1 MTPIKTSIMSKNIE
15 NSAPIL
21 STQSC
26 IQAKFKNAILIQSP
40 SNKRTL
46 RSNLS
51 ISEGMLS
58 YDWMSLLAKTRNEYS
73 KVPNFKSIDYLKD
86 HNKHDP
92 MYSSYMG
99 SFNNA
104 SMIENITPTRDLYS
118 NQYLNKAPKQ
128 IVYTSTKEAVPVL
141 TDIEVKILFYS
152 KQVDMDLKFSEEQL
166 MRFTRYI
173 EK

>member
-1 MTPIKTSIMSKNIE
+1 MSKRSSRFINTRLSVQNHQMSNYITTKNKGNVILFIIVCKIDLRIMTPIKTSIMSKNIE

-58 YDWMSLLAKTRNEYS
+58 YD
-73 KVPNFKSIDYLKD
+73 
-86 HNKHDP
+86 
-92 MYSSYMG
+92 
-99 SFNNA
+99 
-104 SMIENITPTRDLYS
+104 
-118 NQYLNKAPKQ
+118 
-128 IVYTSTKEAVPVL
+128 
-141 TDIEVKILFYS
+141 
-152 KQVDMDLKFSEEQL
+152 
-166 MRFTRYI
+166 
-173 EK
+173 

>member
-1 MTPIKTSIMSKNIE
+1 
-15 NSAPIL
+15 
-21 STQSC
+21 
-26 IQAKFKNAILIQSP
+26 
-40 SNKRTL
+40 
-46 RSNLS
+46 
-51 ISEGMLS
+51 
-58 YDWMSLLAKTRNEYS
+58 MSLLAKTRNEYS

-141 TDIEVKILFYS
+141 TDLEVKILFYS